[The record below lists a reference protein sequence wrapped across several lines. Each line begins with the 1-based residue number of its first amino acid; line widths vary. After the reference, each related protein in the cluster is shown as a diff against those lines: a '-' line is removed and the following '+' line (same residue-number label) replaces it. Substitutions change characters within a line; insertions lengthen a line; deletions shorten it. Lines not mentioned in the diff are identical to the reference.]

1 MKNYL
6 EKLNTIDSNS
16 ALKLGI
22 IFSFLFTALIYFA
35 DSYWFLTPDLLPRPE
50 GVAFWYKWQLNDPTW
65 ITRASV
71 WLMYLGHQ
79 GSIWWLIYRAQV
91 EKPGYTNGLHWFNVA
106 ALLANAFFISLHLL
120 QTGFWYDG
128 LAQDVL
134 EVSAQWSVIVLLF
147 MVLIMENQRR
157 GLFFGKKIGFVTKAA
172 VSIRKYHGYYF
183 AWATIYTFWYHPMVG
198 TQGHLMGFLYMFL
211 LLLQGSLFFT
221 RMHLNPK
228 WTIFLEATVVLH
240 ALLVALAAGHN
251 WPMFVFGFLG
261 VFVVTQMYGLPIS
274 QKMRWLIWTAFTGAF
289 ISVYSYKGWDT
300 WYEIFFVSG
309 TLWICSILFAGLVLL
324 IQPKKFSIG
333 KG

>member
-6 EKLNTIDSNS
+6 KKLNTIDSNS

-157 GLFFGKKIGFVTKAA
+157 GLFFGKKIGFVTNAA

-240 ALLVALAAGHN
+240 ALLVALVAGHN

-274 QKMRWLIWTAFTGAF
+274 QKTRWLIWAFFTGTF
-289 ISVYSYKGWDT
+289 IAVYSYKGWDT

-309 TLWICSILFAGLVLL
+309 TLWVCSILFAGLILL
-324 IQPKKFSIG
+324 VQPKKFSIG
-333 KG
+333 KK